1 MCTVT
6 SEILEPK
13 EVAQMLKVSVRTV
26 TRLAEKNELEGFKI
40 GDLWRFYRSDIDAY
54 IEAQKL
60 KRKAKEQ
67 TK

>member
-54 IEAQKL
+54 IAAQKL
-60 KRKAKEQ
+60 KRKAKE
-67 TK
+67 

>member
-60 KRKAKEQ
+60 KRKAKDQ

>member
-26 TRLAEKNELEGFKI
+26 TRLAEKKELEGFKI

-60 KRKAKEQ
+60 KCTAKGQ
-67 TK
+67 TT

>member
-1 MCTVT
+1 MCTMT

-40 GDLWRFYRSDIDAY
+40 GDLWRFYRSDIDTY

-60 KRKAKEQ
+60 KRKAKE
-67 TK
+67 